1 MFELKCGKF
10 TMLNVKL
17 SLLSKTAVE
26 YLPLSIVLSTS
37 KYDSAVAL
45 SVVFLTG
52 VLEDI
57 CPGLLHQIGYYLV

>member
-1 MFELKCGKF
+1 
-10 TMLNVKL
+10 MLNVKL

-26 YLPLSIVLSTS
+26 YLPLSIVIINMTVLWHSLSS
-37 KYDSAVAL
+37 
-45 SVVFLTG
+45 FLTG